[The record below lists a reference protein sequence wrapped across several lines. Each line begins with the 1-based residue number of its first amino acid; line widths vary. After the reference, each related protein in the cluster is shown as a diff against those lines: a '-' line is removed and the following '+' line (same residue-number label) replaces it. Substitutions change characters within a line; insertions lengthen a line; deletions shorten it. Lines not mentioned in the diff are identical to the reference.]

1 MSDTRQQILEILGGH
16 MSAILARSVLSLS
29 ISWSKVDPNRLRPGD
44 DNRLLAELEKGC
56 RLYVRDDT
64 LRQTC
69 MEQMQTLLTING
81 HTLPP
86 PEEPPRL
93 TRVPVLG
100 ESDIVDA
107 RGIGR
112 LVCNKLGFSGAMQI
126 KVATAISELARNIVQ
141 YADKG
146 EITITTLNGN
156 RRGIEVVA
164 RDEGPGIADISLVM
178 SDRYNSRTGMGIGLK
193 GTRNLMDEFDL
204 KSTPGKGTEIRV
216 RKYMD

>member
-1 MSDTRQQILEILGGH
+1 MNDTRQQILEILSGS
-16 MSAILARSVLSLS
+16 MSDILARSVLSLS
-29 ISWSKVDPNRLRPGD
+29 ISWSKVDPNNLRHGD
-44 DNRLLAELEKGC
+44 DKRLLVELEKGI
-56 RLYVRDDT
+56 RLYVRDDA
-64 LRQTC
+64 LQRTC
-69 MEQMQTLLTING
+69 MEQMQSLLTING
-81 HTLPP
+81 HTRPSP
-86 PEEPPRL
+86 VAEPQI
-93 TRVPVLG
+93 RVPVLT

-141 YADKG
+141 YAGKG
-146 EITITTLNGN
+146 EIIITTLDGN

-164 RDEGPGIADISLVM
+164 RDEGPGIADIDLVM

-204 KSTPGKGTEIRV
+204 KSNPDNGTEIRV